1 MYKNRN
7 AKTTP
12 GKTQPIMG
20 MKIADKY
27 EVLAKT
33 EGKKDAVIV
42 KGSYQITLQFK
53 MSLLQILPDF

>member
-1 MYKNRN
+1 MSSLSMYKNRN

-33 EGKKDAVIV
+33 VGKKEAAIV
-42 KGSYQITLQFK
+42 KVPIKSHYNSK
-53 MSLLQILPDF
+53 

>member
-20 MKIADKY
+20 IKI
-27 EVLAKT
+27 
-33 EGKKDAVIV
+33 EGKNEAAIV
-42 KGSYQITLQFK
+42 KIPVQIHYNSK
-53 MSLLQILPDF
+53 

>member
-7 AKTTP
+7 AKIAP

-33 EGKKDAVIV
+33 VGKKEAAIV
-42 KGSYQITLQFK
+42 KVPIK
-53 MSLLQILPDF
+53 